1 MLPAAALRSS
11 GLEIVGAG
19 SGSIPPR
26 DVLLDAYRQ
35 IMDRASRGE
44 LTVETERVPLAG
56 IEGAWQRTDQ
66 RCRLAVIP

>member
-1 MLPAAALRSS
+1 VLPAAALRSS
-11 GLEIVGAG
+11 GLEIGGAG

-26 DVLLDAYRQ
+26 DVLLDACRQ

-56 IEGAWQRTDQ
+56 IEEAWQRTDQ
-66 RCRLAVIP
+66 RDRLAVIP